1 MAKAATKSIIL
12 EVDSRSE
19 TGSGACR
26 RMRARGTIPGNVYGL
41 DRPPFMVAVSPRR
54 IDDVLRL
61 GSGVNTV
68 FQLSLT
74 GEKRTREAMIKEL
87 QRDPVSGQP
96 IHVDFIRIDP
106 TKKVQISIPVRLV
119 GIPEGV
125 KNEGCIIDFV
135 NRVVQ
140 VECLP
145 VLIPEQLEVDV
156 SALHINQHVSVS
168 DLMGT
173 EDLVLLDDPAQI
185 LAVVVAPKVE
195 EAATAEE
202 EEEAEAEAAEGE
214 PEVAKKGKEGEE
226 SAADASEKD
235 KKDKK
240 DK

>member
-1 MAKAATKSIIL
+1 MADMATKNIVL
-12 EVDSRSE
+12 EVESRSE
-19 TGSGACR
+19 TGSNASR
-26 RMRARGTIPGNVYGL
+26 RMRAKGRIPGNVYGL
-41 DRPPFMVAVSPRR
+41 DRRPFNVAVSPRR
-54 IDDVLRL
+54 IDEVLRL

-68 FQLSLT
+68 FQLTLA
-74 GEKRTREAMIKEL
+74 GETRTREAMIKEL
-87 QRDPVSGQP
+87 QRDPVSGHP
-96 IHVDFIRIDP
+96 LHVDFIRIDP
-106 TKKVQISIPVRLV
+106 TKKVQVSVPVRLV

-145 VLIPEQLEVDV
+145 MLIPEQLDVDV

-168 DLMGT
+168 DLSGT
-173 EDLVLLDDPAQI
+173 DELVLLDDPTQI

-195 EAATAEE
+195 EAAATEE
-202 EEEAEAEAAEGE
+202 EEEEVEAAEGE
-214 PEVAKKGKEGEE
+214 PEVAKKGKEGDE
-226 SAADASEKD
+226 SAEDSSDKG